1 MRKLQSIPMPMPK
14 FDEGGVG
21 GRNFSKF
28 LPPRSYPFSLV
39 AGIFLV
45 WLISTE
51 GGFVYAFILPSPVA
65 VARAFVADFH
75 LLVRHGAVTLGE
87 AVLGLLFSLLAAF
100 VASVAMDRYTY
111 WRKAL
116 YPVLVISQAV
126 PYIAIAPLL
135 VLWLGHGMEPRVVL
149 VALTCF
155 FPLVVGLYDG
165 ILHIR
170 REYLEEL
177 QMMGGSHWAGLVRVK
192 LPLAAPGFFSGLK
205 IAATYS
211 FVGAVIAGWVGG
223 TTGLGVYMTRVRRTF
238 EFDKM
243 FAVIIFI
250 VLISLLLM
258 YGVKFLEKRLTKYV
272 I

>member
-1 MRKLQSIPMPMPK
+1 MKKLGNI
-14 FDEGGVG
+14 
-21 GRNFSKF
+21 SKNWQ
-28 LPPRSYPFSLV
+28 PISLL
-39 AGIFLV
+39 ALV
-45 WLISTE
+45 FFTWLIATE
-51 GGFVYAFILPSPVA
+51 GGLVEAFILPSPFA
-65 VARAFVADFH
+65 VVRAFKGDFV
-75 LLVRHGAVTLGE
+75 LLMKHGAYTMVE
-87 AVLGLLFSLLAAF
+87 AFFGLAISLLAAF
-100 VASVAMDRYTY
+100 IASVAMDRYLY

-135 VLWLGHGMEPRVVL
+135 VLWLGHGMSPRVVL

-155 FPLVVGLYDG
+155 FPLVIGLYDG
-165 ILHIR
+165 IRLIR
-170 REYLEEL
+170 REFLEEL
-177 QMMGGSHWAGLVRVK
+177 QMLGGSYFDGLFYVK
-192 LPLAAPGFFSGLK
+192 LPLAMPTFFSGLK

-243 FAVIIFI
+243 FAVILLII
-250 VLISLLLM
+250 IISLLLM
-258 YGVKFLEKRLTKYV
+258 YSVKILEKRMTRDV